1 MSSTVATEIA
11 ERVTSSTTTYTEEE
25 VTLFEGLLSNSHL
38 MMYMIAVM
46 EASYFPVII
55 AFTKR

>member
-1 MSSTVATEIA
+1 MSSTVATEIKEKVA
-11 ERVTSSTTTYTEEE
+11 TTTYTEEE
-25 VTLFEGLLSNSHL
+25 EALFEGLLSNTHL